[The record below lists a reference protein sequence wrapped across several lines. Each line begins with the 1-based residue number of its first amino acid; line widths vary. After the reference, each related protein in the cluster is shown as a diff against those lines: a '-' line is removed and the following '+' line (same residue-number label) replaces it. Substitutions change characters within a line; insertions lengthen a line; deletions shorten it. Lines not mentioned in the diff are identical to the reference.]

1 MPPVR
6 NPVINSTPA
15 CPRRKKGIFIS
26 FRIHISHGVRS
37 GGRDDVSHRAG
48 EMGEDS
54 SAATAEIM
62 GLFFDICDAQLAEQF
77 DLSISD
83 AHLLEAGGKTV
94 TGSAR
99 GGTCG

>member
-1 MPPVR
+1 
-6 NPVINSTPA
+6 
-15 CPRRKKGIFIS
+15 
-26 FRIHISHGVRS
+26 
-37 GGRDDVSHRAG
+37 
-48 EMGEDS
+48 MGEDS